1 MHIYLR
7 IQCYRYALSISPT
20 SSLFSFKHSTSA
32 SAFVVFTQFSTHF
45 HASISIEVISQ
56 KVRFISQ
63 RKGVHRVCTVTGG
76 EW

>member
-7 IQCYRYALSISPT
+7 MQCYRYALSISPT
-20 SSLFSFKHSTSA
+20 SSLFSFKHST